1 MKHAEI
7 QGIRVPVL
15 GLGTWQLE
23 GKACQRAVEEALD
36 MGYRHVDTAQ
46 LYGNEAEVGRALR
59 ASGLPREDIFLTT
72 KIWMESLDRAS
83 VLRTGGES
91 LRRLDTDYVDL
102 LLIHWPN
109 KAVPLEETLGAFR
122 QLQDEGKAKSIGVS
136 NFPPSL
142 LRRALEIAPI
152 VCNQVEFHP
161 YLGQTALLDLAR
173 QHDLLLTA
181 YSPLARGEVNQD
193 KTLQEI
199 GKRHGKT
206 PSQVTLR
213 WLVQQDHVAAIPKAS
228 SPGHLRANLEIFDFV
243 LSDEEMRRISDLDR
257 GRRLIDPP
265 SAPDWER

>member
-15 GLGTWQLE
+15 GLGTWQME
-23 GKACQRAVEEALD
+23 GKSCERAVEEALD

-59 ASGLPREDIFLTT
+59 ASEIPREEIFLTT

-83 VLRTGGES
+83 VLRTAGES

-102 LLIHWPN
+102 LLIHWPS
-109 KAVPLEETLGAFR
+109 KTVPLEETLGAFR
-122 QLQDEGKAKSIGVS
+122 QLREQGKARSIGVS

-161 YLGQTALLDLAR
+161 YLSQAALLDLAR
-173 QHDLLLTA
+173 RHDLLLTA

-193 KTLQEI
+193 RTLREI

-213 WLVQQDHVAAIPKAS
+213 WLIQQDHVAAIPKAS

-243 LSDEEMRRISDLDR
+243 LSDEEMRRISELDR
-257 GRRLIDPP
+257 GRRLINPP
-265 SAPDWER
+265 IAPEWER

>member
-7 QGIRVPVL
+7 QGMRVPVL

-23 GKACQRAVEEALD
+23 GKACERAVEAALD

-59 ASGLPREDIFLTT
+59 ASGIPREEIFLTT
-72 KIWMESLDRAS
+72 KVWMESLDRAS
-83 VLRTGGES
+83 VLRTAGES

-102 LLIHWPN
+102 LLIHWPS
-109 KAVPLEETLGAFR
+109 KTVPLEETLGAFR
-122 QLQDEGKAKSIGVS
+122 QLRDDGKAKSIGVS

-142 LRRALEIAPI
+142 LRRAVEIAPI

-161 YLGQTALLDLAR
+161 YLDQAELLGLAR
-173 QHDLLLTA
+173 EHDLLLTA
-181 YSPLARGEVNQD
+181 YSPLARGEVSQD
-193 KTLQEI
+193 GTLQEI

-243 LSDEEMRRISDLDR
+243 LSEEEMRRISELDR
-257 GRRLIDPP
+257 GRRLINPP
-265 SAPDWER
+265 IAPDWER

>member
-23 GKACQRAVEEALD
+23 GKTCERAVKEALD
-36 MGYRHVDTAQ
+36 LGYRHVDTAQ

-59 ASGLPREDIFLTT
+59 ASGVPREEIFLTT

-102 LLIHWPN
+102 LLIHWPSRT
-109 KAVPLEETLGAFR
+109 VPLEETLEAFR
-122 QLQDEGKAKSIGVS
+122 QLREQGRAKAIGVS

-142 LRRALEIAPI
+142 LRRALEIAP
-152 VCNQVEFHP
+152 VFCNQVELHP
-161 YLGQTALLDLAR
+161 YLGQAALLDMAR
-173 QHDLLLTA
+173 GHDLLLTA
-181 YSPLARGEVNQD
+181 YSPLARGEVEQD
-193 KTLQEI
+193 RTLREI
-199 GKRHGKT
+199 GRRHGKT

-228 SPGHLRANLEIFDFV
+228 SAGHLRANLDIFDFV
-243 LSDEEMRRISDLDR
+243 LSEEEMRRISELDR
-257 GRRLIDPP
+257 GRRLINPP
-265 SAPDWER
+265 IAPDWER